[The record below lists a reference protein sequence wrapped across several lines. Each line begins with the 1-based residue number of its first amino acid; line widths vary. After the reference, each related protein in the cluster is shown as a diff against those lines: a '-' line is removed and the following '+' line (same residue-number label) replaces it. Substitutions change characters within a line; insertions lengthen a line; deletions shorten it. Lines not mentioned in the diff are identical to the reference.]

1 MTRTPAVAGAF
12 YDRDPAALKSAIEQC
27 FTGRFGPGALPR
39 VTEPRVGGIL
49 GLVCPHAGYVYSGGA
64 AAQAYAALAQDGLP
78 DTVVIL
84 GPNHW
89 GLGEAVAIAA
99 ESGWE
104 TPFGVVRIDKDTAE
118 RIASE
123 SRFAEFDDRAHARE
137 HSIEVQLPFL
147 QFVGGDGVSIVP
159 IAIAHLSARDAQMV
173 CEDLGAAIAAAVAGK
188 SACVIASTDFTHH
201 ETAASAHRKDA
212 MAMERI
218 IALDGPGLIRTVY
231 DNSISMCG
239 VTGTGAV
246 LQACRALG
254 ATGAHRLAYYTS
266 GDVEPGMAEVVG
278 YGALSITRQPG
289 SDVTSSG
296 TCASL

>member
-1 MTRTPAVAGAF
+1 MTRSPAVAGAF
-12 YDRDPAALKSAIEQC
+12 YDRDPAALRRAIEHC
-27 FTGRFGPGALPR
+27 FTGEFGPGALPLNAQ
-39 VTEPRVGGIL
+39 PRVGSIL

-64 AAQAYAALAQDGLP
+64 AAHAYAALAQDGFP

-104 TPFGVVRIDKDTAE
+104 TPFGVVRIDRETAE
-118 RIASE
+118 CIASG

-137 HSIEVQLPFL
+137 HSIEVQLPFI
-147 QFVGGDGVSIVP
+147 QFACRDRISIVP
-159 IAIAHLSARDAQMV
+159 IAIAHLSPRDAQTV
-173 CEDLGAAIAAAVAGK
+173 CEDLGSAIAGALAGR

-201 ETAASAHRKDA
+201 ETADSAHRKDA

-231 DNSISMCG
+231 ENSISMCG
-239 VTGTGAV
+239 VVGTGAM
-246 LQACRALG
+246 LRACSALG
-254 ATGAHRLAYYTS
+254 ATRAHKLAYYTS

-278 YGALSITRQPG
+278 YGALSITR
-289 SDVTSSG
+289 
-296 TCASL
+296 